1 MITKNLQQEKP
12 IFWNNKLVKFINWDS
27 LNLGGKL
34 KIKINKNFIE
44 VDISEL
50 KN

>member
-1 MITKNLQQEKP
+1 MINTTLKQPLP
-12 IFWNNKLVKFINWDS
+12 IFWKGRLCKMIDWDS

-34 KIKINKNFIE
+34 RIKVSEKFIE

-50 KN
+50 TN